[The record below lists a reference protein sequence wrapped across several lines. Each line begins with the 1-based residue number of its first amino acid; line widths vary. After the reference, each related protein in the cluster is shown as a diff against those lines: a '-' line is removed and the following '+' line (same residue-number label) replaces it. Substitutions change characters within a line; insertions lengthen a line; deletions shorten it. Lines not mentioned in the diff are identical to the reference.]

1 MADSHST
8 PDTTATGTERTL
20 IVGYRPQGRDR
31 STPNL
36 ILSGKWLRAAGFD
49 TGDKVTV
56 KVMDGCIVVMAP
68 NPHEKKLLE
77 ELKQAQQKLKG
88 IEGALALAS

>member
-8 PDTTATGTERTL
+8 PDTAATGTERTL
-20 IVGYRPQGRDR
+20 IVGYRPQGLDR

-36 ILSGKWLRAAGFD
+36 ILSGKWLRSAGFD

-56 KVMDGCIVVMAP
+56 KVMDGCIVVMAH
-68 NPHEKKLLE
+68 NPHEKMLLS
-77 ELKQAQQKLKG
+77 ELKQAQQKLKD
-88 IEGALALAS
+88 IEIAIA